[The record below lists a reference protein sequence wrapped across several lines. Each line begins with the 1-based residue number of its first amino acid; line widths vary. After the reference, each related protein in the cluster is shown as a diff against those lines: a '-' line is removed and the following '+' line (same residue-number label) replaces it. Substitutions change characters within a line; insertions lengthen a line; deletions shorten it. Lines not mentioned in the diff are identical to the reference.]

1 MDLTNYLLMRQE
13 ISLMVVFLIL
23 IIYDLFAK
31 EKKYFQPVA
40 CGLFLVHTVIGFL
53 PHTALYFLPQNFGTS
68 FEGMYVSGEIENTVK
83 NILNIGVFIV
93 FLQSNSW
100 LVKEDAILKRGEYFL
115 LTLSTLLGMYL
126 MISSGSF
133 MLFYIGL
140 ETASLPMAAL
150 IAFDKYTHNSAEAG
164 AKYMFTA
171 VFSSA
176 VMLFGLSLLYG
187 SVGTLYF
194 TDMAMLLTQPTA
206 LSIMA
211 MIFTLSGLF
220 FKISLVPF
228 HFWTADAYEGAPTN
242 ITAYLSTISK
252 GAAVFTLMSI
262 LYRVFGNFVSEW
274 QSVLWWL
281 VLISITIG
289 NLFAMRQANIKRFL
303 AFSSISQAG
312 YIVLAVMSG
321 TALGMSS
328 TVYYILVYAV
338 SNLAAFGVANIIDS
352 RTGKTQIADY
362 NNLYKTNPKLALVM
376 MIAMFSLG
384 GIPPTA
390 GFFSKFFV
398 FTAAA
403 QQGEYLLLFLA
414 LINTVI
420 SLYYYLLVVKAMF
433 IGKADGTAP
442 IERIE
447 SDRYLK
453 VSFVVCLAGIFVLG
467 FTSGIFGYL
476 ENISFGV

>member
-23 IIYDLFAK
+23 IIYDLFATD
-31 EKKYFQPVA
+31 KKFFQPVA
-40 CGLFLVHTVIGFL
+40 CGLFALHTVIGFL
-53 PHTALYFLPQNFGTS
+53 PWYVGES
-68 FEGMYVSGEIENTVK
+68 FSGMYVSGDIEVAVK
-83 NILNIGVFIV
+83 NILNIGVLIV
-93 FLQSNSW
+93 FLQANSW
-100 LVKEDAILKRGEYFL
+100 LVKDGTLEKRGEYYL

-126 MISSGSF
+126 MVSAGNF

-164 AKYMFTA
+164 AKYMFNA

-176 VMLFGLSLLYG
+176 IMLFGISLLYG
-187 SVGTLYF
+187 TVGTLYF
-194 TDMAMLLTQPTA
+194 TDMVAALTNPTA
-206 LSIMA
+206 LTVMA
-211 MIFTLSGLF
+211 MVFTLAGLF

-228 HFWTADAYEGAPTN
+228 HFWTADTYEGAPTN
-242 ITAYLSTISK
+242 VTAYLSTISK

-262 LYRVFGNFVSEW
+262 LYRVFGNFVTEW
-274 QSVLWWL
+274 QAVLWWL

-289 NLFAMRQANIKRFL
+289 NLFAMRQKNIKRFL

-312 YIVLAVMSG
+312 YIVLAIMSG
-321 TALGMSS
+321 SAWGMSS

-338 SNLAAFGVANIIDS
+338 SNLAAFGVVNIIDS
-352 RTGKTQIADY
+352 RTGKVKISDY
-362 NNLYKTNPKLALVM
+362 NNLYQTNPKLALVM

-398 FTAAA
+398 FTAAG
-403 QQGEYLLLFLA
+403 QQGEYVLLFLA
-414 LINTVI
+414 LVNTVI

-433 IGKADGTAP
+433 IGDKEGTPAIEP
-442 IERIE
+442 IR
-447 SDRYLK
+447 SDIYLK
-453 VSFVVCLAGIFVLG
+453 LSFVICLAGIFVLG
-467 FTSGIFGYL
+467 FTSGIYGYL
-476 ENISFGV
+476 ESISFGILK